1 MFGLNLPTLG
11 IAAAGYALAA
21 ALGWAAWHEHGVAVA
36 QAARDQASI
45 AQVQATATAAAL
57 KQQQAIDAHELAK
70 ANKMR
75 QQAEQAV
82 MIAHQTMTA
91 ALAHAAASQQTIR
104 TIIRSEP
111 AAACARQPIPL
122 AIVSQLEGWATTH

>member
-11 IAAAGYALAA
+11 IAAAGYALSA
-21 ALGWAAWHEHGVAVA
+21 ALGWAAWHEHGVAA
-36 QAARDQASI
+36 SQAARDQASI

-57 KQQQAIDAHELAK
+57 KQQQAIDAQELAQ

-82 MIAHQTMTA
+82 LIAHQTVTA

-111 AAACARQPIPL
+111 GAACARQPIPAPIL
-122 AIVSQLEGWATTH
+122 SEIGG